1 MESIGQPE
9 LEKKKYLSP
18 IQNAVVVSLLPGCST
33 NIEVNKYTLCISC
46 IKKSVAVEY
55 AL

>member
-1 MESIGQPE
+1 MESNGQPE
-9 LEKKKYLSP
+9 REKKKSLTP
-18 IQNAVVVSLLPGCST
+18 MQNDMVSLLPGCST
-33 NIEVNKYTLCISC
+33 NIEVNMYTLFISC